1 MSLTTTAKPIDRH
14 PSPPQLPPISMFTSR
29 PSSSSI
35 MPASPPP
42 ASNGYDSKQLKS
54 LPILPKPNDFYSQQQ
69 QQQKGNG
76 LDRPELLSP
85 PQQSYY
91 NHSSSSAIASTPQT
105 PTNTPD
111 QSTLWA
117 LFNQFQQQQQQQKSN
132 RHLDHPK
139 QQQQQGSDTFRR
151 ASDPSDSRA
160 LSSEEVLAEKR
171 RRNAGASARFRDR
184 RKQRE
189 RELQDKCHELEQKA
203 KELENALR
211 RSEPDHPLLS
221 KSHLTVSS
229 DYSANRSIT
238 SSPPPSHQ
246 QEDSHTLFD
255 RVGQLEHLMTRF
267 RQEKETDTQ
276 KLDELEKENKY
287 LKSLLI
293 PVSLPRQPTE
303 SHRTNKRMRLSGNSS
318 SSGSSRESSDT
329 DNH

>member
-1 MSLTTTAKPIDRH
+1 MSLTTTATSTDRH
-14 PSPPQLPPISMFTSR
+14 PSLPQLPPISMFTAR
-29 PSSSSI
+29 TSSSSI

-42 ASNGYDSKQLKS
+42 TTIGYDNKQLKS
-54 LPILPKPNDFYSQQQ
+54 LPILPKPSDFYPQQQ
-69 QQQKGNG
+69 QQQKVNG
-76 LDRPELLSP
+76 SERPELLSP
-85 PQQSYY
+85 PQQSFY
-91 NHSSSSAIASTPQT
+91 NHTPSSAVASTPHT

-117 LFNQFQQQQQQQKSN
+117 LFNQFQQQQQQQKNS
-132 RHLDHPK
+132 HHADHQK
-139 QQQQQGSDTFRR
+139 QQQPQGGDSFRR

-189 RELQDKCHELEQKA
+189 RELQDKCHELEQRT

-211 RSEPDHPLLS
+211 RCEPDHPLLS
-221 KSHLTVSS
+221 KPHL
-229 DYSANRSIT
+229 SANTEYNGNRSIT

-276 KLDELEKENKY
+276 KLDELEKEVINLY
-287 LKSLLI
+287 I
-293 PVSLPRQPTE
+293 FVFTPNV
-303 SHRTNKRMRLSGNSS
+303 N
-318 SSGSSRESSDT
+318 
-329 DNH
+329 